1 MFTGIIECQGEV
13 IRIVQDGSSRSYLVR
28 SVVSKDLLPDQSV
41 SHDGICLTVTRL
53 ENGAHWVTAVDETI
67 WRSTCSEWKQGTM
80 VNIERAMQASG
91 RFDGHIVQ
99 GHVDAVLTLLRKSD
113 AGGSWLMD
121 FGPVGGYGG
130 LLVEKGSVAVNGVSL
145 TCFEVSHE
153 SFRVAL
159 IPHTMEK
166 TNLGSL
172 QPGEPVNVEFD
183 VLGKY
188 VARLMGRT

>member
-1 MFTGIIECQGEV
+1 
-13 IRIVQDGSSRSYLVR
+13 
-28 SVVSKDLLPDQSV
+28 
-41 SHDGICLTVTRL
+41 
-53 ENGAHWVTAVDETI
+53 
-67 WRSTCSEWKQGTM
+67 
-80 VNIERAMQASG
+80 
-91 RFDGHIVQ
+91 
-99 GHVDAVLTLLRKSD
+99 
-113 AGGSWLMD
+113 MD

-145 TCFEVSHE
+145 TCFEVSPG
-153 SFRVAL
+153 SFRVAV

-166 TNLGSL
+166 TNLCSL